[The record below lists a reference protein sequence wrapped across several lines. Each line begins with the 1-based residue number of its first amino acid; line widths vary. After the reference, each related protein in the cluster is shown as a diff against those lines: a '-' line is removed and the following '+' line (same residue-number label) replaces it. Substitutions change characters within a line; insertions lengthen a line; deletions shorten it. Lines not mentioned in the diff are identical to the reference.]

1 MPPATV
7 EVAPSLSTELSQQ
20 LGRRTTAEVRFD
32 SGSRAL
38 YASDLSHYRQVPI
51 GVVIP
56 RTLEDVI
63 ETVAVC
69 REYGVPIFG
78 RGAGTSLAGQTCN
91 VAVVIDFSK
100 YLNRLLE
107 LNPKQ
112 RYAWVEPGIIND
124 HLRSAAEK
132 HDLTFAPDPAT
143 HAYCTLG
150 GMIGNNSCG
159 AHSVL
164 GGKTSENIEELD
176 ILTYDGLRMTV
187 GATSDRELKEI
198 ERKDGREAAIYSK
211 LRVLRDTYAEEVR
224 RQFPKIPRR
233 VSGYNLDYLLP
244 KNGFHVARAL
254 VGSESTCVIVLRA
267 KTKLIKSPQHRVLL
281 LISYPSVFAAG
292 DQSPRV
298 SELGPIAVEGFQ
310 RRVIENENLKGK
322 NVPGLKLFSD
332 GDAWLLVEFG
342 ADTEAK
348 AIALGEKARRWVE
361 KHDPDHIS
369 VRLLTDKAQQR
380 EAMEVRELG
389 LGATRVPGK
398 LPETWPGW
406 EDAAVPPAKLGAY
419 LRDFDKLCE
428 KYGYFAVVYGHFGQG
443 CIHARMDFDLKHTDG
458 VAKYRRFVTE
468 AAKIVTGYG
477 GSLSGEHGDG
487 QSRAELLPIMFGPR
501 LIEAFREFKR
511 IWDPAGKMNPG
522 KLVDPYPLDSNLRT
536 GPDYK
541 PKPVL
546 TIFQYPDDGGSM
558 AGATERCFG
567 VGKCRKLEGGTM
579 CPSFQ
584 VTREEQHSTRGRAR
598 MLFEM
603 LRGEVIDDGWR
614 DPHIKDALDL
624 CLACKGCKGD
634 CPVSVDVATYKS
646 EFLAHYYEGRI
657 RPAAAYSMGLIDR
670 WAQIASR
677 TPALVNLATQ
687 TPGLAALIKQMGG
700 ITQHRDMPAFPPRT
714 FKQWFVE
721 RNFAESD
728 EADGRS
734 GSPMNVRGEVILW
747 ADTFNNYLFPHTA
760 KAAVAVLEDAGFRVR
775 VPEQH
780 LCCGRP
786 LYDFGM
792 LDLAKSYL
800 RNILQSLAPQIEA
813 GTPIVCLEPSCA
825 SVFHDELTNLFPR
838 DDAAHKLRSQV
849 VLFADFLE
857 SVGYKPSQRNTNL
870 RGRKAII
877 HGHCHHKALW
887 SMSPE
892 QQLLR
897 EAGFEPELLDSGC
910 CGLAGS
916 FGYEAEHFDISI
928 KIGERVLLPRV
939 RSADRESLIVADG
952 FSCRQQIAHATP
964 RRALHLAEALE
975 MTLHPAPEK
984 RGRRYVETGHTEP
997 EHRSAAPGLLLAG
1010 AATAAGLFLLSRNRR
1025 ACECPP
1031 IPRRRPTTASNPH
1044 ITGVNDGE

>member
-1 MPPATV
+1 MPPLTV
-7 EVAPSLSTELSQQ
+7 EVSPSLSAELIQQ
-20 LGRRTTAEVRFD
+20 LQRRTEAEVRFD

-51 GVVIP
+51 GAVIP
-56 RTLEDVI
+56 RSIDDVI

-91 VAVVIDFSK
+91 AAVVLDFSK

-107 LNPKQ
+107 LNAKE
-112 RYAWVEPGIIND
+112 RYAWVEPGLIND
-124 HLRSAAEK
+124 QLREAAEK
-132 HDLTFAPDPAT
+132 FGLTFAPDPAT
-143 HAYCTLG
+143 HSYCTLG

-176 ILTYDGLRMTV
+176 ILTYDGLRLTV
-187 GATSDRELKEI
+187 GATSDRDLATI
-198 ERKDGREAAIYSK
+198 ERSGGRPAEIYRRLQS
-211 LRVLRDTYAEEVR
+211 LRDTYAAEVR
-224 RQFPKIPRR
+224 RHYPNIPRR
-233 VSGYNLDYLLP
+233 VSGYNLDYLMP
-244 KNGFHVARAL
+244 ENNFHVARAL
-254 VGSESTCVIVLRA
+254 VGSESTCVLVLRA
-267 KTKLIKSPQHRVLL
+267 KTKLIHSPQHRVLL
-281 LISYPSVFAAG
+281 VVAYPSVFAAA
-292 DQSPRV
+292 DQSPRIND
-298 SELGPIAVEGFQ
+298 LGPIAVEGFE
-310 RRVIENENLKGK
+310 RRVIDNEHLKGK
-322 NVPGLKLFSD
+322 NLPGMKFFSE
-332 GDAWLLVEFG
+332 GGAWLLVEFG
-342 ADTEAK
+342 ADTPEQ
-348 AIALGEKARRWVE
+348 AIAHGQRAKRWIE
-361 KHDPDHIS
+361 AHDPDHLS
-369 VRLLTDKAQQR
+369 AQLLIEKAEQKH
-380 EAMEVRELG
+380 AMEIRELG

-398 LPETWPGW
+398 MAETWPGW

-419 LRDFDKLCE
+419 LRDFYKLCDR
-428 KYGYFAVVYGHFGQG
+428 YGYFIVLYGHFGQG
-443 CIHARMDFDLKHTDG
+443 CVHTRMDFDLKTTAG
-458 VAKYRRFVTE
+458 VGKYRSFVTE
-468 AAKIVTGYG
+468 AAHLVTHYG

-511 IWDPAGKMNPG
+511 IWDPNWKMNPG
-522 KLVDPYPLDSNLRT
+522 KVVDPYPLDSNLRT

-546 TIFQYPDDGGSM
+546 TIFQFPEDGGSL
-558 AGATERCFG
+558 ASATERCFG

-584 VTREEQHSTRGRAR
+584 ATREEQHSTRGRAR

-614 DPHIKDALDL
+614 DPHIKEALDL

-634 CPVSVDVATYKS
+634 CPVSVDVATYKA
-646 EFLAHYYEGRI
+646 EFLAHYYEGRM

-677 TPALVNLATQ
+677 TPALANLATQ
-687 TPGLAALIKQMGG
+687 TPGVASLLKQLGG
-700 ITQHRDMPAFPPRT
+700 ITQHRDMPTFPPED
-714 FKQWFVE
+714 FKRWFE
-721 RNFAESD
+721 RRDTVAS
-728 EADGRS
+728 
-734 GSPMNVRGEVILW
+734 SPMNIRGEVILW

-775 VPEQH
+775 VPSQH

-800 RNILQSLAPQIEA
+800 QTILRTMAPEIAA

-825 SVFHDELTNLFPR
+825 SVFQDELVNLFPHQESAQR
-838 DDAAHKLRSQV
+838 LRNQV

-857 SVGYKPSQRNTNL
+857 NVGYKPSQQNPDL
-870 RGRKAII
+870 RGRKAVV

-892 QQLLR
+892 ERLLR
-897 EAGFEPELLDSGC
+897 EAGLEPEVLDSGC

-916 FGYEAEHFDISI
+916 FGYESEHYDISM
-928 KIGERVLLPRV
+928 KIGNRVLLPRV
-939 RSADRESLIVADG
+939 RSADRDTVVVADG
-952 FSCRQQIAHATP
+952 FSCRQQIAHGTP
-964 RRALHLAEALE
+964 RRAMHLAEV
-975 MTLHPAPEK
+975 LHMGLDPRPAK
-984 RGRRYVETGHTEP
+984 RGCRAPIESGHTEP
-997 EHRSAAPGLLLAG
+997 KHGSRALPLLALAGVASAAG
-1010 AATAAGLFLLSRNRR
+1010 FYLLSKNRNRTSPDR
-1025 ACECPP
+1025 PP
-1031 IPRRRPTTASNPH
+1031 DEN
-1044 ITGVNDGE
+1044 